1 MQAVQAGTIADQPT
15 ATAAGVNRGVGY
27 YAGLV
32 TTDLQ
37 VDNKASGADML
48 KRSLQLAGAL
58 KRVLL
63 AKTARIFTQN
73 RSCATTWHADMSVQ
87 MHVMMCARL
96 SYCLFVSCRQCC
108 WVAGAAD
115 ISLPSI
121 QRPGVMRQLDKEF
134 VDALA

>member
-1 MQAVQAGTIADQPT
+1 MQAVQAGTVAEQPT

-48 KRSLQLAGAL
+48 KRSLQLAGTL

-63 AKTARIFTQN
+63 ATTAS
-73 RSCATTWHADMSVQ
+73 RSCATTWHVDMSVQ
-87 MHVMMCARL
+87 MHAMMCARRVL
-96 SYCLFVSCRQCC
+96 LLVCFLQAVLLGC
-108 WVAGAAD
+108 W
-115 ISLPSI
+115 
-121 QRPGVMRQLDKEF
+121 RC
-134 VDALA
+134 